1 MAVLAPLFGGRR
13 ITPTVAVGI
22 ALGLGGVALLLHPG
36 SAGAARWQTFVVLIS
51 PMLWACGSLYAR
63 RSPTP
68 SQPALAT
75 AMEMLLGGV
84 LLTVFGLLRGELGQV
99 HLSRITGTSIGAF
112 VYLVL
117 IGAVIG
123 YSAYIWLLHHVP
135 ATSASTYA
143 FVNPVVAVVLGA
155 LVLGERVTAATLG
168 AAGLIVAAVVLILT
182 GQARAARRFEAVPE
196 AAGGEPC
203 EVPVSEV
210 A

>member
-1 MAVLAPLFGGRR
+1 MTSELSTPRASRLAIVTAFAAVYTIWGSTYLGIKLAIESVPPFLMS
-13 ITPTVAVGI
+13 
-22 ALGLGGVALLLHPG
+22 GVRFLL
-36 SAGAARWQTFVVLIS
+36 AGAILYVGVRW
-51 PMLWACGSLYAR
+51 AGGSLYAR

-135 ATSASTYA
+135 
-143 FVNPVVAVVLGA
+143 
-155 LVLGERVTAATLG
+155 
-168 AAGLIVAAVVLILT
+168 
-182 GQARAARRFEAVPE
+182 
-196 AAGGEPC
+196 
-203 EVPVSEV
+203 
-210 A
+210 